1 MGKYMLALFK
11 EQVLSRKK
19 EQGGEKIKNIALD
32 ESPLK
37 LRPWSKEGECEQFVK
52 YMIYLLT

>member
-1 MGKYMLALFK
+1 MYLGPHFSWSLVQMGKYMLALFK

-37 LRPWSKEGECEQFVK
+37 LRP
-52 YMIYLLT
+52 